1 MPKNNLRI
9 FIGPTDTARIGAT
22 LADAFRKRGLKVTV
36 VSGELY
42 YTQDGLKYD
51 AVISR
56 RGASIRRPR
65 GMFQEIIKQLYHFLR
80 FFCRHN
86 TFIFISSNTLL
97 QDNMDLPLLK
107 LFGKKTIV
115 WFMGS
120 DIKHW
125 ESLEAAA
132 KKAGLKY
139 YASKVQGAGPEAFK
153 QKLRRIRRLE
163 KYVDYILT
171 APSDSQLIT
180 REYIRF
186 CIPLDINNIRYNNTP
201 NRIPIVVHA
210 PTDDKV
216 KGTPYVLEAVEQ
228 LKKEGYDFEFY
239 LFRETSNTEVRETL
253 TKADIA
259 VDQLFG
265 HSAGMFAVESMAAG
279 CAVLGGNFPEFADVP
294 RELPVI
300 HTNPDNIYQNLK
312 MLLENPQ
319 LRRELGEKGRKYVE
333 KYHDSLK
340 IADDFIK
347 LLTTGKAE
355 RTYPAKQG
363 T

>member
-1 MPKNNLRI
+1 MRKNNLRI
-9 FIGPTDTARIGAT
+9 FIGPTETAGVGAK

-36 VSGELY
+36 VSGELN

-97 QDNMDLPLLK
+97 QANMDLPILK

-120 DIKHW
+120 DIRHY
-125 ESLEAAA
+125 ESLEADA
-132 KKAGLKY
+132 KKAGIKY
-139 YASKVQGAGPEAFK
+139 YASKDQGAGPKAFK
-153 QKLRRIRRLE
+153 QKLRRIHRLE
-163 KYVDYILT
+163 KYVDYIISY
-171 APSDSQLIT
+171 PDISQLLT
-180 REYIRF
+180 REYYRLYL
-186 CIPLDINNIRYNNTP
+186 PLDISNIRYSDTP
-201 NRIPIVVHA
+201 NRIPIIVHA

-228 LKKEGYDFEFY
+228 LKGEGYAFEFR
-239 LFRETSNTEVRETL
+239 LLREVSNIEVRQTL
-253 TKADIA
+253 SEADIS
-259 VDQLFG
+259 VDQLFAFG
-265 HSAGMFAVESMAAG
+265 SSIFAVESMAAG

-355 RTYPAKQG
+355 RTYPAKQS